1 MRLPADATLIVVGAE
16 EAMEGPRDEP
26 CEANLA
32 SLVAA
37 WRREGLPVVHV
48 CPADAAYA
56 SFVACPPSDGEAVV
70 AAGAPSAFA
79 GTGLEGLLD
88 DSGATTLVLC
98 GALAAVEPT
107 ARDAAGLGY
116 HIFIPF
122 DACRP
127 PADPADAAF
136 ARAGAIVVDTAATL
150 AAAATAKARQRRE
163 AQRRVEPPSSRPAL
177 AIASGRQDELF
188 KGVR

>member
-1 MRLPADATLIVVGAE
+1 MRLPADTTLIVVGAE

-26 CEANLA
+26 YEANLD

-48 CPADAAYA
+48 RPAGATCA
-56 SFVACPPSDGEAVV
+56 SFVACPPSDGGTLL
-70 AAGAPSAFA
+70 AAGAASAFA

-88 DSGATTLVLC
+88 DSAATTLVLC

-127 PADPADAAF
+127 AANPAEAAI
-136 ARAGAIVVDTAATL
+136 ARLTRYGAVVVDTAVAL
-150 AAAATAKARQRRE
+150 AAAATAKARQRRDTE
-163 AQRRVEPPSSRPAL
+163 RKR
-177 AIASGRQDELF
+177 
-188 KGVR
+188 

>member
-1 MRLPADATLIVVGAE
+1 MRLPADATLVVVGAE
-16 EAMEGPRDEP
+16 EAMEGPCDEP
-26 CEANLA
+26 SEANLA

-48 CPADAAYA
+48 HPPGATDA
-56 SFVACPPSDGEAVV
+56 SFVACPPSGGETPV
-70 AAGAPSAFA
+70 AAGVASAFA

-98 GALAAVEPT
+98 GALPAVEPT
-107 ARDAAGLGY
+107 ARGAAGLGY

-127 PADPADAAF
+127 PAHPADAAI
-136 ARAGAIVVDTAATL
+136 ARLSRAGAVVVDTAAAL

-163 AQRRVEPPSSRPAL
+163 AQR
-177 AIASGRQDELF
+177 
-188 KGVR
+188 

>member
-1 MRLPADATLIVVGAE
+1 
-16 EAMEGPRDEP
+16 MEGPCDEP
-26 CEANLA
+26 SEANLA

-48 CPADAAYA
+48 HPPGATDA
-56 SFVACPPSDGEAVV
+56 SFVACPPSGGETPV
-70 AAGAPSAFA
+70 AAGVASAFA
-79 GTGLEGLLD
+79 GTGLAGLLD

-98 GALAAVEPT
+98 GALPAVEPT

-127 PADPADAAF
+127 PAHPADAAI
-136 ARAGAIVVDTAATL
+136 ARLSRAGAVVVDTAAAL

-163 AQRRVEPPSSRPAL
+163 AQR
-177 AIASGRQDELF
+177 
-188 KGVR
+188 